1 MSRLTG
7 ADALGLFE
15 AYQAVYAPQELT
27 EEQVWEEVE
36 TWVNSLLEEGYDLSD
51 YTWEEMYESYL
62 EEKSAGEFYST
73 PGNRPKPKG
82 EVINLPKV
90 KGAITGGDVT
100 LNRGYASTLGGQKG
114 EVTYQKKDNVVT
126 GSFRPTGMSDIRG
139 SDKPGSNRPKLTP
152 PVAPAT
158 TDTKTNTLPTRTPAG
173 SPSKPTPTKPTP
185 TKPTAAPAAA
195 QTGDKTKD
203 MATFAKANPGL
214 AAASAERDRTRGTS
228 ATTNPLMKDMK
239 SRLPAPKTPSPTTS
253 STAFSKSTPSLG
265 SSTPEVKSAGTSSGS
280 AGFGKSAPSIG
291 SSAFKP
297 SPAAA
302 APTPTPTTAAAT
314 TPAAKPALKKP
325 IVSGF
330 DMFDVVKGY
339 LIGEGYADTE
349 EAALAIMINMSE
361 EWRQSIVE
369 ERAPGVSEYKPNR
382 LNPLPKEKPL
392 SGKKGDG
399 SGYGADEKFK
409 KPDDKITKPGT
420 EVPAPKKG
428 GYGRI
433 FSNIPY
439 GIGAHA
445 NRERSRNSTIR
456 GMDPGAPRSEKL
468 APTENKEKKKPSREI
483 VRKRKD
489 TNESYNIILSYLLDE
504 GYANTVESAEA
515 IISNMSEDWILSIIQ

>member
-1 MSRLTG
+1 M
-7 ADALGLFE
+7 D
-15 AYQAVYAPQELT
+15 Q
-27 EEQVWEEVE
+27 
-36 TWVNSLLEEGYDLSD
+36 
-51 YTWEEMYESYL
+51 
-62 EEKSAGEFYST
+62 
-73 PGNRPKPKG
+73 
-82 EVINLPKV
+82 
-90 KGAITGGDVT
+90 
-100 LNRGYASTLGGQKG
+100 
-114 EVTYQKKDNVVT
+114 
-126 GSFRPTGMSDIRG
+126 
-139 SDKPGSNRPKLTP
+139 
-152 PVAPAT
+152 
-158 TDTKTNTLPTRTPAG
+158 
-173 SPSKPTPTKPTP
+173 
-185 TKPTAAPAAA
+185 
-195 QTGDKTKD
+195 
-203 MATFAKANPGL
+203 FAKANPKL
-214 AAASAERDRTRGTS
+214 AASAAERDRTRGTS

-239 SRLPAPKTPSPTTS
+239 SRLPAPKTPSPTTAK
-253 STAFSKSTPSLG
+253 T
-265 SSTPEVKSAGTSSGS
+265 
-280 AGFGKSAPSIG
+280 GFDLAKKGVNL
-291 SSAFKP
+291 
-297 SPAAA
+297 AA
-302 APTPTPTTAAAT
+302 
-314 TPAAKPALKKP
+314 
-325 IVSGF
+325 GF

-361 EWRQSIVE
+361 EWRQSIIE

-445 NRERSRNSTIR
+445 NRQRSRNSTIR

-468 APTENKEKKKPSREI
+468 APTEKKEKKKPSREI

-489 TNESYNIILSYLLDE
+489 TNESYDIILSYLLDE
-504 GYANTVESAEA
+504 GYANNVESAEA

>member
-7 ADALGLFE
+7 SDALGLYE
-15 AYQAVYAPQELT
+15 AYQAVYNPQELT

-36 TWVNSLLEEGYDLSD
+36 TWVNDLIEEGYDLSE
-51 YTWEEMYESYL
+51 YTWEEMYDAYL
-62 EEKSAGEFYST
+62 DEGRGS
-73 PGNRPKPKG
+73 PGAAEAQQRTLAQNAAR
-82 EVINLPKV
+82 VNS
-90 KGAITGGDVT
+90 GG
-100 LNRGYASTLGGQKG
+100 TLGAGGGQAAMKALQAKG
-114 EVTYQKKDNVVT
+114 VSSRSAYATVYSQGEKNIQQA
-126 GSFRPTGMSDIRG
+126 GRQPAQSTGMYGRYAAPSQQV
-139 SDKPGSNRPKLTP
+139 KTP
-152 PVAPAT
+152 APA
-158 TDTKTNTLPTRTPAG
+158 RPAT
-173 SPSKPTPTKPTP
+173 TPTKPAT
-185 TKPTAAPAAA
+185 TATRPAASTPA
-195 QTGDKTKD
+195 R
-203 MATFAKANPGL
+203 PGTP
-214 AAASAERDRTRGTS
+214 AASVPRPAAS
-228 ATTNPLMKDMK
+228 
-239 SRLPAPKTPSPTTS
+239 SPAPKP
-253 STAFSKSTPSLG
+253 
-265 SSTPEVKSAGTSSGS
+265 
-280 AGFGKSAPSIG
+280 
-291 SSAFKP
+291 
-297 SPAAA
+297 
-302 APTPTPTTAAAT
+302 AAAT
-314 TPAAKPALKKP
+314 TPTAPKPATGMLGKTSFERRTPTSAELKAAQASRAGGEKNPEKVLQAAKAASTPKPAATPATGNTLSQTTAAASKPAAFSPTPAATPAAKPPLKKP
-325 IVSGF
+325 IVAGF

-369 ERAPGVSEYKPNR
+369 ERAPGVKPYEPR
-382 LNPLPKEKPL
+382 KRRPLDPEKAP
-392 SGKKGDG
+392 SGEMGDG

-409 KPDDKITKPGT
+409 KPDDKIKKPGT

-445 NRERSRNSTIR
+445 NRNRSRNSTIR

-468 APTENKEKKKPSREI
+468 APTEKKEKKKTSTEI

>member
-1 MSRLTG
+1 MSVG
-7 ADALGLFE
+7 
-15 AYQAVYAPQELT
+15 
-27 EEQVWEEVE
+27 
-36 TWVNSLLEEGYDLSD
+36 D
-51 YTWEEMYESYL
+51 YTWEEMYEAYI

-73 PGNRPKPKG
+73 PGKPKPTLAQQQSGTRKAL
-82 EVINLPKV
+82 E
-90 KGAITGGDVT
+90 GGRVVSV
-100 LNRGYASTLGGQKG
+100 ASNLGGLRSGTTVKMDSAATRAGGKTVLRANTQQGADAPEKSIRLGGSSYDRLTTKG
-114 EVTYQKKDNVVT
+114 GVRYIERK
-126 GSFRPTGMSDIRG
+126 
-139 SDKPGSNRPKLTP
+139 
-152 PVAPAT
+152 
-158 TDTKTNTLPTRTPAG
+158 
-173 SPSKPTPTKPTP
+173 TPTKTSDTKSDTKSDTRPPKTPIATPASPKVAP
-185 TKPTAAPAAA
+185 TKPAAAA
-195 QTGDKTKD
+195 QTGDKAKD
-203 MATFAKANPGL
+203 MDTWAKANSGL

-239 SRLPAPKTPSPTTS
+239 SRLPAPKTPSPTTAK
-253 STAFSKSTPSLG
+253 T
-265 SSTPEVKSAGTSSGS
+265 
-280 AGFGKSAPSIG
+280 GFDLAKKGVNL
-291 SSAFKP
+291 
-297 SPAAA
+297 AA
-302 APTPTPTTAAAT
+302 
-314 TPAAKPALKKP
+314 
-325 IVSGF
+325 SF

>member
-7 ADALGLFE
+7 SDALGLYE
-15 AYQAVYAPQELT
+15 AYQAVYNPQELT

-36 TWVNSLLEEGYDLSD
+36 YWVNDLIEEGYDLSD

-62 EEKSAGEFYST
+62 EEAGMDVFST
-73 PGNRPKPKG
+73 PAMKKAQVNQALSVFNPQKSKPKPD
-82 EVINLPKV
+82 
-90 KGAITGGDVT
+90 AITSFTNSPAVQK
-100 LNRGYASTLGGQKG
+100 AQKG
-114 EVTYQKKDNVVT
+114 REVRAAQDLFGIKQKPVT
-126 GSFRPTGMSDIRG
+126 KVNPT
-139 SDKPGSNRPKLTP
+139 TP
-152 PVAPAT
+152 TA
-158 TDTKTNTLPTRTPAG
+158 
-173 SPSKPTPTKPTP
+173 KPTPTATTPAARPAAAAPKPAASAAAP
-185 TKPTAAPAAA
+185 KPAPAATTPA
-195 QTGDKTKD
+195 AKPSPMQQ
-203 MATFAKANPGL
+203 FAAANPKL
-214 AAASAERDRTRGTS
+214 AASAAERDRTRGTS

-239 SRLPAPKTPSPTTS
+239 SRLPAPKTPSP
-253 STAFSKSTPSLG
+253 STAKT
-265 SSTPEVKSAGTSSGS
+265 
-280 AGFGKSAPSIG
+280 GFDL
-291 SSAFKP
+291 
-297 SPAAA
+297 AA
-302 APTPTPTTAAAT
+302 
-314 TPAAKPALKKP
+314 
-325 IVSGF
+325 SF

-361 EWRQSIVE
+361 EWKQSIIE
-369 ERAPGVSEYKPNR
+369 ERAPGVKPYTPNR

-409 KPDDKITKPGT
+409 KPDDKIEKPGT

-445 NRERSRNSTIR
+445 NRNRSRNSTIR

-468 APTENKEKKKPSREI
+468 APTEKKKPSKEI

-489 TNESYNIILSYLLDE
+489 TIESYNIILSYLLDE
-504 GYANTVESAEA
+504 GYANSVEASES
-515 IISNMSEDWILSIIQ
+515 IMVSMSEDWVLSIIG